1 MLELT
6 DYLFELIVCAVL
18 LILGM
23 MTALQRLETLRLR
36 ALIRRECA
44 ARETLANDL
53 SAILECSR
61 NIGARVRSQD
71 VAQHRLA
78 KKIEGIGLTSEAAV
92 APIYERVH
100 KLVAQG
106 LSIEEIADIC
116 DLGRG
121 EVELLSHIAERRA
134 AA

>member
-6 DYLFELIVCAVL
+6 NYLFEAAVCAVL
-18 LILGM
+18 IVLAVM
-23 MTALQRLETLRLR
+23 VASQRVAMSRLR
-36 ALIRRECA
+36 AAIHRERA
-44 ARETLANDL
+44 ARETLAYDL
-53 SAILECSR
+53 SAMLECSR

-78 KKIEGIGLTSEAAV
+78 KKIEGIGLNRETDAA
-92 APIYERVH
+92 PLYERVH

-106 LSIEEIADIC
+106 LSVEEIADIC

-121 EVELLSHIAERRA
+121 EIELLSHIAERRA